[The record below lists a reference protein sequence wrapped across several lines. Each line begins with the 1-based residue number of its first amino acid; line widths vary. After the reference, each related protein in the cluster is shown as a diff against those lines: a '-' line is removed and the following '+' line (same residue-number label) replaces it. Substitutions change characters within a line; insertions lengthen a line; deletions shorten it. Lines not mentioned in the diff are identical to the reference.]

1 MPLQMSAPVYSQT
14 TCLVHIVDGD
24 LLSRSTLSRAL
35 GAVGI
40 ACRVHSTA
48 ADALAVL
55 GTGSSCIVLRSDLPD
70 MSAMEFIAEASLHG
84 HDLPVLVMTEQGDVD
99 AAVAAMKAGAV
110 DCIARPFAIPAFL
123 ERLRACLASG
133 SPHAQQ
139 RDRSRDAVR
148 RLALLSRRESE
159 VLELIVEGKQSKTI
173 AWELGISIKTV
184 EVHRARIMEK
194 TCCRSIVGLGRL
206 WEAAEMLRGRDL
218 SPALSIRQPA
228 QAAMMEVAAS

>member
-1 MPLQMSAPVYSQT
+1 MPVQMSMSAQPHT
-14 TCLVHIVDGD
+14 ACLVHIVDGD

-70 MSAMEFIAEASLHG
+70 MTAVEFMAEASLHG
-84 HDLPVLVMTEQGDVD
+84 HDLPVLVVTEQGDVD

-110 DCIARPFAIPAFL
+110 DCIAHPFGIPAFL
-123 ERLRACLASG
+123 ERLRACLSSG
-133 SPHAQQ
+133 SPHVQQ

-159 VLELIVEGKQSKTI
+159 VLELIVDGKQSKTI

-194 TCCRSIVGLGRL
+194 TACRSIVGLGRL
-206 WEAAEMLRGRDL
+206 WESAEMLRGREWSQTL
-218 SPALSIRQPA
+218 PIRRTAQPVL
-228 QAAMMEVAAS
+228 MEAAAS

>member
-1 MPLQMSAPVYSQT
+1 MPLQMPVPVSVNT
-14 TCLVHIVDGD
+14 ACLVHIVDGD

-40 ACRVHSTA
+40 ACRVHSTG

-55 GTGSSCIVLRSDLPD
+55 GTASSCIVVRNDLPD
-70 MSAMEFIAEASLHG
+70 MTAIEFMAEASLHG
-84 HDLPVLVMTEQGDVD
+84 HDLPVLVVTGQGDVD
-99 AAVAAMKAGAV
+99 AAVAAMKAGAS
-110 DCIARPFAIPAFL
+110 DCIARPFAVPAFL
-123 ERLRACLASG
+123 DRLRACLASG
-133 SPHAQQ
+133 NPHAER

-159 VLELIVEGKQSKTI
+159 VLELIVDGKQSKTI

-194 TCCRSIVGLGRL
+194 TGCRSIVGLGRL

-218 SPALSIRQPA
+218 PRALPIRQPA
-228 QAAMMEVAAS
+228 MMEAIAS

>member
-1 MPLQMSAPVYSQT
+1 MSAPAYPQT
-14 TCLVHIVDGD
+14 ACLVHIVDGD
-24 LLSRSTLSRAL
+24 LLLRSTLSRAL

-55 GTGSSCIVLRSDLPD
+55 GTASACIVLRSDLPD
-70 MSAMEFIAEASLHG
+70 MTAIEFMAEASLHG
-84 HDLPVLVMTEQGDVD
+84 HDLPVLVVTEQGDVD
-99 AAVAAMKAGAV
+99 AAVAAMKAGAM
-110 DCIARPFAIPAFL
+110 DCIAHPFAIPAFL

-133 SPHAQQ
+133 NPQAQQ

-159 VLELIVEGKQSKTI
+159 VLELIVDGKQSKTI

-194 TCCRSIVGLGRL
+194 TGSRSIVGLGRL

-218 SPALSIRQPA
+218 PHAIPMRQPA
-228 QAAMMEVAAS
+228 ALMEVAAS

>member
-1 MPLQMSAPVYSQT
+1 MPLQMSAPAYPQT
-14 TCLVHIVDGD
+14 ACLVHIVDGD
-24 LLSRSTLSRAL
+24 LLLRSTLSRAL

-55 GTGSSCIVLRSDLPD
+55 GTASSCIVLRSDLPD
-70 MSAMEFIAEASLHG
+70 MTAIEFMAEASLHG
-84 HDLPVLVMTEQGDVD
+84 HDLPVLVVTEQGDVD
-99 AAVAAMKAGAV
+99 AAVAAMKAGAM
-110 DCIARPFAIPAFL
+110 DCIAHPFAIPAFL

-133 SPHAQQ
+133 NPQAQQ

-159 VLELIVEGKQSKTI
+159 VLELIVDGKQSKTI

-194 TCCRSIVGLGRL
+194 TGSRSIVGLGRL

-218 SPALSIRQPA
+218 PHAIPMRQPA
-228 QAAMMEVAAS
+228 ALMEVAAS

>member
-1 MPLQMSAPVYSQT
+1 MPVQMSMSVQPHTA
-14 TCLVHIVDGD
+14 CLVHIVDGD

-70 MSAMEFIAEASLHG
+70 MTAIEFMAEASLHG
-84 HDLPVLVMTEQGDVD
+84 HDLPVLVVTEQGDVD
-99 AAVAAMKAGAV
+99 SAVTAMRAGAV
-110 DCIARPFAIPAFL
+110 DCIAHPFAIPAFL
-123 ERLRACLASG
+123 ERLRACLSSG
-133 SPHAQQ
+133 SPLAQQ
-139 RDRSRDAVR
+139 RDRSRDAAR

-194 TCCRSIVGLGRL
+194 TGSRSIVGLGRL
-206 WEAAEMLRGRDL
+206 WEAAEMLRGRDMPHTL
-218 SPALSIRQPA
+218 AIRQPVQPA
-228 QAAMMEVAAS
+228 LMAATAS

>member
-1 MPLQMSAPVYSQT
+1 MPLQMPVPVSVNT
-14 TCLVHIVDGD
+14 ACLVHIVDGD

-40 ACRVHSTA
+40 ACRVHSTG

-55 GTGSSCIVLRSDLPD
+55 GTASSCIVVRNDLPD
-70 MSAMEFIAEASLHG
+70 MTAIEFMAEASLHG
-84 HDLPVLVMTEQGDVD
+84 HDLPVLVVTEQGDVD
-99 AAVAAMKAGAV
+99 AAVAAMKAGAS
-110 DCIARPFAIPAFL
+110 DCIAHPFAVPAFL
-123 ERLRACLASG
+123 DRLRACLASG
-133 SPHAQQ
+133 TPHAEQ
-139 RDRSRDAVR
+139 RDRGRDAVR

-194 TCCRSIVGLGRL
+194 TGSRSIVGLGRL

-218 SPALSIRQPA
+218 PRALPIRQT
-228 QAAMMEVAAS
+228 AMMEAIAS

>member
-1 MPLQMSAPVYSQT
+1 MPLQMSAPAYTQT
-14 TCLVHIVDGD
+14 ACLVHIVDGD

-55 GTGSSCIVLRSDLPD
+55 GTASACIVLRSDLPD
-70 MSAMEFIAEASLHG
+70 MTAIEFMAEASLHG
-84 HDLPVLVMTEQGDVD
+84 HDLPVLVVTEQGDVD
-99 AAVAAMKAGAV
+99 AAVAAMKAGAM
-110 DCIARPFAIPAFL
+110 DCIAHPFAIPPFL

-133 SPHAQQ
+133 NPQAQQ

-194 TCCRSIVGLGRL
+194 TGCRSIVGLGRL
-206 WEAAEMLRGRDL
+206 WEAAEMLRGRDM
-218 SPALSIRQPA
+218 PHALTVRQPA
-228 QAAMMEVAAS
+228 QPALMEVAAS

>member
-1 MPLQMSAPVYSQT
+1 MPLQMSAPAYPQT
-14 TCLVHIVDGD
+14 ACLVHIVDGD
-24 LLSRSTLSRAL
+24 LLLRSTLSRAL

-55 GTGSSCIVLRSDLPD
+55 GTASACIVLRSDLPD
-70 MSAMEFIAEASLHG
+70 MTAIEFMAEASLHG
-84 HDLPVLVMTEQGDVD
+84 HDLPVLVVTEQGDVD
-99 AAVAAMKAGAV
+99 AAVAAMKAGAM
-110 DCIARPFAIPAFL
+110 DCIAHPFAIPAFL

-133 SPHAQQ
+133 NPQAQQ

-159 VLELIVEGKQSKTI
+159 VLELIVDGKQSKTI

-194 TCCRSIVGLGRL
+194 TGSRSIVGLGRL

-218 SPALSIRQPA
+218 PHAIPMRQPA
-228 QAAMMEVAAS
+228 ALMEVAAS

>member
-1 MPLQMSAPVYSQT
+1 MPLQMSAPAYPQT
-14 TCLVHIVDGD
+14 ACLVHIVDGD

-55 GTGSSCIVLRSDLPD
+55 GTASACIVLRNDLPD
-70 MSAMEFIAEASLHG
+70 MTAIEFMAEASLHG
-84 HDLPVLVMTEQGDVD
+84 HDLPVLVVTEQGDVD
-99 AAVAAMKAGAV
+99 AAVAAMKAGAM
-110 DCIARPFAIPAFL
+110 DCIAHPFAIPAFL

-133 SPHAQQ
+133 NPQAQQ

-159 VLELIVEGKQSKTI
+159 VLELIVDGKQSKTI

-194 TCCRSIVGLGRL
+194 TGSRSIVGLGRL

-218 SPALSIRQPA
+218 PHVLPVRQPSA
-228 QAAMMEVAAS
+228 LMEVAAS

>member
-1 MPLQMSAPVYSQT
+1 MPLQMPVPVSVNT
-14 TCLVHIVDGD
+14 ACLIHIVDGD

-40 ACRVHSTA
+40 ACRVHSTG

-55 GTGSSCIVLRSDLPD
+55 GTGSSCIVVRSDLPD
-70 MSAMEFIAEASLHG
+70 MTAIEFMAEASLHG
-84 HDLPVLVMTEQGDVD
+84 HDLPVLVVTEQGDVD
-99 AAVAAMKAGAV
+99 AAVAAMKAGAS
-110 DCIARPFAIPAFL
+110 DCIARPFAVLAFL
-123 ERLRACLASG
+123 DRLRACLASG
-133 SPHAQQ
+133 NPHAEQ
-139 RDRSRDAVR
+139 RDRGRDAVR

-159 VLELIVEGKQSKTI
+159 VLELIVDGKQSKTI

-194 TCCRSIVGLGRL
+194 TGCRSIVGLGRL

-218 SPALSIRQPA
+218 PRALPIRQPA
-228 QAAMMEVAAS
+228 MMEAIAS